1 MLGSKMSG
9 GLGSKM
15 GKLSGNI
22 PIVRKSKEELLAE
35 SNAENKI
42 THKGTVDGEL
52 LYQNIKSANPELWI
66 HRKKRKIRKEK

>member
-52 LYQNIKSANPELWI
+52 LYQVSKPGAMDSQKKLMKS
-66 HRKKRKIRKEK
+66 